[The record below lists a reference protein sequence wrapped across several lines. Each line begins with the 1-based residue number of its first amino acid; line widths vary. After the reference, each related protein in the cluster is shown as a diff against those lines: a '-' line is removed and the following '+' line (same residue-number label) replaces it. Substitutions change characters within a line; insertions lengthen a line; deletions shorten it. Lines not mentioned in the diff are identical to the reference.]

1 MNTARG
7 ARADET
13 AHRLNA
19 LRASTQYMDLNMD
32 PGICGNF
39 SLPYR
44 THVPYAYGTAALIT
58 VPYRDAVPDYEIAI
72 TRRAL

>member
-1 MNTARG
+1 
-7 ARADET
+7 
-13 AHRLNA
+13 
-19 LRASTQYMDLNMD
+19 MDLNTD
-32 PGICGNF
+32 PGTCGF

-72 TRRAL
+72 TRRVVM